1 MTKSTVQRAK
11 RKTACL
17 AVVLFVG
24 GCGGNAGGGAPTPL
38 RKAACE
44 PDQTAFV
51 DVSNEL
57 DQSLNI
63 YAYFSTVQSGQ
74 FVGIARPGETTFQ
87 MPEGALR
94 VYVAGHTATETP
106 IKRTGL
112 DAAVRFA
119 YRCE

>member
-1 MTKSTVQRAK
+1 MR
-11 RKTACL
+11 L
-17 AVVLFVG
+17 AISIPLALLTLTG
-24 GCGGNAGGGAPTPL
+24 ACGGNAGGGAPAPL
-38 RKAACE
+38 REAACE
-44 PDQTAFV
+44 PAQTAFV

-63 YAYFSTVQSGQ
+63 YAYFSTAQSGQ
-74 FVGIARPGETTFQ
+74 FVGIARPGETTLQ